1 MEDESMKQ
9 LLTEIFLQVEWQVF
23 DGQLEKGNCIQIRTP
38 AQICHYMAVPRKV
51 ELMAEQLEKMLEQ
64 GGNYVLDRIVKELP
78 PMTNDE
84 RKKYWNATKPMVIS
98 VYADGEE
105 LLSTEAIEVLPKDF
119 PVAVHS
125 ITLDI
130 SNKLIDT
137 MINHED
143 TDRATKN
150 FRNKFSKKKG
160 GSDSADRADPRGWKQ
175 SWEDENE

>member
-1 MEDESMKQ
+1 MKQ

-23 DGQLEKGNCIQIRTP
+23 DGQIEKGNCIQIRTP

-64 GGNYVLDRIVKELP
+64 GGNSVLDRIVKELP

-105 LLSTEAIEVLPKDF
+105 LLSTKAIEVLPKDF

-125 ITLDI
+125 VSLDI
-130 SNKLIDT
+130 SNQLIDT
-137 MINHED
+137 MINWGSKGKISGRE
-143 TDRATKN
+143 N
-150 FRNKFSKKKG
+150 YRNKFSKKG
-160 GSDSADRADPRGWKQ
+160 GSDSTDPADPRGWKQ
-175 SWEDENE
+175 SWEDKNE